1 MTLCTNT
8 EKRGKKMDKVVL
20 KNDDMNFLFEW
31 RDNNQDFV
39 RTSTCP
45 LKKLKIIAAD
55 VGITLT
61 CIRNER
67 QLDVSI
73 TQQGK
78 SKGKMTFEILPF
90 GMYRL
95 VKSSTNIYGKDD
107 VQSVVTVYASL
118 MALLSFGGD
127 TEKESRQT
135 KSGKKNESF
144 KKPSKTRKTKGITYI
159 LKRSGNEAHIVKQGS
174 HKSPQGTF
182 TVRGHFRHYKS
193 GKVVWIEEYSK
204 GSGRKKNKTYKL

>member
-1 MTLCTNT
+1 
-8 EKRGKKMDKVVL
+8 MDKVVL
-20 KNDDMNFLFEW
+20 KNDDMNFLLEW
-31 RDNNQDFV
+31 RDKNQDLV
-39 RTSTCP
+39 RTTTCP
-45 LKKLKIIAAD
+45 LKKVKVVATD

-61 CIRNER
+61 CIRSER
-67 QLDVSI
+67 QLEVSI

-78 SKGKMTFEILPF
+78 SRGKLTFEILPF

-95 VKSSTNIYGKDD
+95 AKSNTNIYGKEDI
-107 VQSVVTVYASL
+107 QSVVTVYASL

-127 TEKESRQT
+127 TEKEPH
-135 KSGKKNESF
+135 KAKAGKKNKST
-144 KKPSKTRKTKGITYI
+144 KKPSKTRKAKGITYI

-182 TVRGHFRHYKS
+182 TVRGHFRHYRS

-204 GSGRKKNKTYKL
+204 GTGNKKSKTYKL

>member
-8 EKRGKKMDKVVL
+8 EQSGKRMDKVAL
-20 KNDDMNFLFEW
+20 NNDDMNCLLEW
-31 RDNNQDFV
+31 RDKNQDLV
-39 RTSTCP
+39 RTTTCP
-45 LKKLKIIAAD
+45 LKKVKIVAVE

-61 CIRNER
+61 CIRSER
-67 QLDVSI
+67 ELTVSI

-78 SKGKMTFEILPF
+78 SKGKMVFEILPF
-90 GMYRL
+90 GIYRL
-95 VKSSTNIYGKDD
+95 VKSSTSIYGKDD

-135 KSGKKNESF
+135 KSGKKNKSS